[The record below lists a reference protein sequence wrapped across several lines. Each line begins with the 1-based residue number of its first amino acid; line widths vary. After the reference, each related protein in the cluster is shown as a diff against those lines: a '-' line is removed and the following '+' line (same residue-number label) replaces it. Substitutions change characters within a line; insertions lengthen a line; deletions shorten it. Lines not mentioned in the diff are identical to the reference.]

1 MEKIDAFLSNG
12 YGYGY
17 GNGNGYGNGSGYGN
31 SNGNGYGYGYGSGYG
46 NSNGNGYGYGYGYGN
61 GNGNGYGYGYGRGN
75 GYGIKS
81 INGEKVY
88 LIDGVPTIIRRIHGN
103 IARGAILNDD
113 FTQTLCFVVKN
124 GSYFAHGKT
133 LRDAMSA
140 LREKLFEDM
149 SEDERIDAFAAEFPK
164 FENSYCAKDF
174 FDWHGRL
181 TGSCLMGREDFIKR
195 NGISLSDE
203 MTVKRFTEL
212 TKDAYGGDVI
222 KRLEERYFKQYCTKF
237 GNL

>member
-1 MEKIDAFLSNG
+1 MEKIDAFLS
-12 YGYGY
+12 YGNSYGNDDGY
-17 GNGNGYGNGSGYGN
+17 GNGF
-31 SNGNGYGYGYGSGYG
+31 GYGYGSGF
-46 NSNGNGYGYGYGYGN
+46 GNGDGYGDGDGN
-61 GNGNGYGYGYGRGN
+61 
-75 GYGIKS
+75 GIKS

-103 IARGAILNDD
+103 IARGAILNGD

-133 LRDAMSA
+133 LRDAVSA

-195 NGISLSDE
+195 HGISLSDE

-222 KRLEERYFKQYCTKF
+222 KRLETRYFKQ
-237 GNL
+237 